1 MPQCK
6 RADITVSPPRLKFE
20 VTEGWQFVPPY
31 QYLQVAKDGTGMPPP
46 WAAIWDVPWL
56 SVSPV
61 MGETPDKVRIGCY
74 SIGMA
79 AGIYQGHVTIPPHV
93 ITVVL
98 TIYPKSDPIPIPE
111 PDTIPPEYDF
121 PSEEAEIIPE
131 ATPKPKPQPIPESVP
146 EAESRFMKLI
156 RWILKLLRGINEWA

>member
-61 MGETPDKVRIGCY
+61 AGETPDKVRIGCY

-93 ITVVL
+93 ITVIL
-98 TIYPKSDPIPIPE
+98 TIYPKSDPIPVPE
-111 PDTIPPEYDF
+111 PDITPPEYDF
-121 PSEEAEIIPE
+121 PVEAELE
-131 ATPKPKPQPIPESVP
+131 PQESESEYQPDAIYQSEPESW
-146 EAESRFMKLI
+146 FMKLI
-156 RWILKLLRGINEWA
+156 RWILDLLRGINEWA